1 MVEDRRCPGAPR
13 VRSHTARRDFSSSAM
28 DRHSMSIERR
38 AFLAAV
44 TGTAMGLVTP
54 GTGRAQADM
63 GALVVVAH
71 DDAGQQIASDF
82 IGLSYESAILAAGD
96 YLTPDNASVLGLIR
110 SLGRSGVIRIGGNT
124 SERTTWSAAGA
135 KSMAPD
141 RFVVTPASIDRLA
154 AAMRALQWKL
164 IYGLN
169 LARGTPEEAAEEA
182 AYVSRALGANL
193 LAFQI
198 GNEPDGFGR
207 WTAVRPRTYS
217 AATYIEEWRRFHD
230 AIRTRVPDAPF
241 AGPDVATETDWVA
254 ALAEGHPD
262 GLVLLTRHYYADGP
276 AGAPDVT
283 LGRLLDS
290 GGQILPVLEELA
302 RDSRA
307 YGLPYRIVEA
317 NSVYNEGQPGV
328 SDTLGAAL
336 WGLELMF
343 EAAAAGAAGVNL
355 HGGVHNAR
363 PHEDKAYTP
372 LARSTDGH
380 SRAAP
385 LYYAML
391 MFAQAARGV
400 IVPARLVSS
409 TSQLNAFAVRAP
421 EGTLRVCL
429 INKDFR
435 HGERVRID
443 PGRSFVAAS
452 IMRLTGPAP
461 NATTGITLGGS
472 SVDELGAWTSTSE
485 LAHLVDRGIT
495 IDLPAASAALVS
507 MHA

>member
-1 MVEDRRCPGAPR
+1 
-13 VRSHTARRDFSSSAM
+13 M
-28 DRHSMSIERR
+28 DRNSMSIDRR
-38 AFLAAV
+38 AFLAAA
-44 TGTAMGLVTP
+44 TGTAMGLLTP
-54 GTGRAQADM
+54 GTSRAQTDIS
-63 GALVVVAH
+63 ALVVVAYE
-71 DDAGQQIASDF
+71 DTGQQIASDF

-96 YLTPDNASVLGLIR
+96 YLAPDNRSVLGLIR
-110 SLGRSGVIRIGGNT
+110 SLGQSGVIRIGGNS
-124 SERTTWSAAGA
+124 SERTIWRAADV
-135 KSMAPD
+135 KSMASD
-141 RFVVTPASIDRLA
+141 GFVITPANIDRLA
-154 AAMRALQWKL
+154 GAMRTLQWKL

-169 LARGTPEEAAEEA
+169 LARGTPEETAEEA
-182 AYVSRALGANL
+182 AYVSRALGANF

-207 WTAVRPRTYS
+207 WTAVRPKTYS
-217 AATYIEEWRRFHD
+217 ATTYLEEWHAFHT
-230 AIRTRVPDAPF
+230 AIRKRVPHALF
-241 AGPDVATETDWVA
+241 AGPDVAAETDWVA

-276 AGAPDVT
+276 AGAAHVT
-283 LGRLLDS
+283 LDNLLRSSGR
-290 GGQILPVLEELA
+290 IVPVLEELT
-302 RDSRA
+302 RCSRA
-307 YGLPYRIVEA
+307 YGLPYRITEA